1 MLFDFEHYHDPEL
14 TPRKKWQQKTVIL
27 DAQLAEEKQRYLLLT
42 QENAQIKA
50 QLEKELLALSSKL
63 RESDGEVVTLKDR
76 LNQELRLKEEYHMQ
90 FKRAQFDLEKMQE
103 RFQTERTEFRDK
115 VASMESQ
122 HEARQDRLNNLGDQL
137 DSANSEIRS
146 LTDEIHRLK
155 NTVVN
160 KDSQNQQLEKFYEK
174 EKERREAE
182 TSELRRMLDEEKARA
197 VAAIREAEQNST
209 KIFMFER

>member
-1 MLFDFEHYHDPEL
+1 
-14 TPRKKWQQKTVIL
+14 
-27 DAQLAEEKQRYLLLT
+27 
-42 QENAQIKA
+42 
-50 QLEKELLALSSKL
+50 
-63 RESDGEVVTLKDR
+63 
-76 LNQELRLKEEYHMQ
+76 MQ

-122 HEARQDRLNNLGDQL
+122 HEARQDRLNNLSDQL

>member
-1 MLFDFEHYHDPEL
+1 
-14 TPRKKWQQKTVIL
+14 
-27 DAQLAEEKQRYLLLT
+27 
-42 QENAQIKA
+42 
-50 QLEKELLALSSKL
+50 
-63 RESDGEVVTLKDR
+63 
-76 LNQELRLKEEYHMQ
+76 MQ

-122 HEARQDRLNNLGDQL
+122 HEARQDRLNNLSDQL
-137 DSANSEIRS
+137 DSANTEIRS

>member
-1 MLFDFEHYHDPEL
+1 
-14 TPRKKWQQKTVIL
+14 
-27 DAQLAEEKQRYLLLT
+27 
-42 QENAQIKA
+42 
-50 QLEKELLALSSKL
+50 
-63 RESDGEVVTLKDR
+63 
-76 LNQELRLKEEYHMQ
+76 MQ

-122 HEARQDRLNNLGDQL
+122 HEARQDRLNNVSDQL

-160 KDSQNQQLEKFYEK
+160 KDSQN
-174 EKERREAE
+174 
-182 TSELRRMLDEEKARA
+182 
-197 VAAIREAEQNST
+197 
-209 KIFMFER
+209 